1 MRISQFAPVATL
13 LLVLLGC
20 TASVPA
26 ASPTPTAAPAT
37 PSPAVTATPEP
48 AAPSPAPAAPTAEP
62 TDAPTEEPTEPPTDQ
77 PTEEPAGD
85 AAAVD
90 VFDFGFSPRTL
101 AVSAGTQVTWT
112 NTGVAPHTV
121 TFDDEDSG
129 VIDSGSTYQRTFEDA
144 GTFDYLCTIH
154 PAMTGTIE
162 VTE

>member
-13 LLVLLGC
+13 LLVLVSC
-20 TASVPA
+20 TASAPA
-26 ASPTPTAAPAT
+26 ASPTLTAAPAT
-37 PSPAVTATPEP
+37 PSPTVTATPE
-48 AAPSPAPAAPTAEP
+48 AATPSPAPAT
-62 TDAPTEEPTEPPTDQ
+62 PTEEPTEEPTDQ

-90 VFDFGFSPRTL
+90 VFDFGYNPQTL
-101 AVSAGTQVTWT
+101 EVSVGAQVTWT
-112 NTGVAPHTV
+112 NTGAAPHTV

-129 VIDSGSTYQRTFEDA
+129 VIDSGATYQRTFEDA

-162 VTE
+162 VSE